1 MRKFEIVRS
10 KALPLN
16 RADVDTDQIIPAK
29 YLKRIERS
37 GFGQYLF
44 DDWRKD
50 PEFVLNEG
58 VFAGARILVA
68 GDNFGCGSSREHA
81 PWALEDYGF
90 RALIAPS
97 FADIFRNNCAKIG
110 LLTITLA
117 PEDVAFLIARAEELP
132 EAETIV
138 DLESQTVATADGAF
152 VRAFE
157 IDPAVKRNLLEGLD
171 AIGLTLEQ
179 EDAIAAFEE
188 RRDDERYPSTID
200 GEADGDG
207 EDGA

>member
-1 MRKFEIVRS
+1 MRKFETVRS

-37 GFGQYLF
+37 GFGQFLF

-50 PEFVLNEG
+50 PEFILNEG
-58 VFAGARILVA
+58 VFLGSRILLA

-90 RALIAPS
+90 RALIASS

-117 PEDVAFLIARAEELP
+117 PEDVQFLMARAEELP

-138 DLESQTVATADGAF
+138 DLESQTVATADGSF
-152 VRAFE
+152 VRSFE
-157 IDPAVKRNLLEGLD
+157 IDPAVKRNLIEGLD
-171 AIGLTLEQ
+171 AIGLTLEH
-179 EDAIAAFEE
+179 EDEIAAFEAS
-188 RRDDERYPSTID
+188 RPDRYPSTAPT
-200 GEADGDG
+200 EAPP
-207 EDGA
+207 

>member
-1 MRKFEIVRS
+1 MRKFETVRS

-37 GFGQYLF
+37 GFGEFLF

-50 PEFVLNEG
+50 PAFVLNEG
-58 VFAGARILVA
+58 VFEGSRILVA

-117 PEDVAFLIARAEELP
+117 PEDVEFLIARAEELP

-152 VRAFE
+152 VRSFE

-171 AIGLTLEQ
+171 AIGLTLQ
-179 EDAIAAFEE
+179 HEDDIAAFEE
-188 RRDDERYPSTID
+188 ARPDRYPSTAP
-200 GEADGDG
+200 GEPPA
-207 EDGA
+207 

>member
-1 MRKFEIVRS
+1 MRKYETVRS

-37 GFGQYLF
+37 GFGQFLF

-50 PEFVLNEG
+50 SEFILNEG
-58 VFAGARILVA
+58 VFQGSRILLA
-68 GDNFGCGSSREHA
+68 GENFGCGSSREHA

-117 PEDVAFLIARAEELP
+117 PEDVQFLMARAEELP

-138 DLESQTVATADGAF
+138 DLESQTVATADGSF
-152 VRAFE
+152 VRSFE
-157 IDPAVKRNLLEGLD
+157 IDPAVKRNLIEGLD
-171 AIGLTLEQ
+171 AIGLTLEH
-179 EDAIAAFEE
+179 EDEIAAFEAA
-188 RRDDERYPSTID
+188 RPDRYPSTAPT
-200 GEADGDG
+200 EAP
-207 EDGA
+207 A

>member
-1 MRKFEIVRS
+1 MRTFETVRS
-10 KALPLN
+10 KILPLN

-37 GFGQYLF
+37 GFGQFLF

-50 PEFVLNEG
+50 PDFILNEG
-58 VFAGARILVA
+58 VFRGARILVTGA
-68 GDNFGCGSSREHA
+68 NFGCGSSREHA

-117 PEDVAFLIARAEELP
+117 PEDVAFLIARAEEIP

-152 VRAFE
+152 ARTFE
-157 IDPAVKRNLLEGLD
+157 IDPAVRRNLLEGLD
-171 AIGLTLEQ
+171 AIGLTLAHEA
-179 EDAIAAFEE
+179 EIAAFEDA
-188 RRDDERYPSTID
+188 RPDRFPSTAPA
-200 GEADGDG
+200 GTLS
-207 EDGA
+207 

>member
-1 MRKFEIVRS
+1 MRKFETVRS

-29 YLKRIERS
+29 YLKRIERT
-37 GFGQYLF
+37 GFGQFLF

-50 PEFVLNEG
+50 PAFILNEG
-58 VFAGARILVA
+58 VFEGSRILLA

-117 PEDVAFLIARAEELP
+117 PEDVEFLIARAEELP

-152 VRAFE
+152 VRSFE
-157 IDPAVKRNLLEGLD
+157 IDPAVKQNLLEGLD
-171 AIGLTLEQ
+171 AIGLTLQHEA
-179 EDAIAAFEE
+179 DIDAFEAN
-188 RRDDERYPSTID
+188 RPDRYPST
-200 GEADGDG
+200 APGD
-207 EDGA
+207 ALA

>member
-1 MRKFEIVRS
+1 MRRFETVRS

-50 PEFVLNEG
+50 PEFILNEE
-58 VFAGARILVA
+58 VFSGARILVA

-117 PEDVAFLIARAEELP
+117 PEDIAYLIARAEELP

-138 DLESQTVATADGAF
+138 DLESRTVATADGSF
-152 VRAFE
+152 VRSFE
-157 IDPAVKRNLLEGLD
+157 IDPAVRRNLLEGLD
-171 AIGLTLEQ
+171 AIGLTLQHEA
-179 EDAIAAFEE
+179 DIDAFEE
-188 RRDDERYPSTID
+188 RRPDRYPSTA
-200 GEADGDG
+200 E
-207 EDGA
+207 EDAPS

>member
-1 MRKFEIVRS
+1 MRKFEPVKS
-10 KALPLN
+10 KVLPLN

-37 GFGQYLF
+37 GFGEFLF

-50 PEFVLNEG
+50 PDFILNSSAFVGAGILA
-58 VFAGARILVA
+58 AGA
-68 GDNFGCGSSREHA
+68 NFGCGSSREHA
-81 PWALEDYGF
+81 PWALEDHGF

-117 PEDVAFLIARAEELP
+117 PEDVDFLMARAEELP

-138 DLESQTVATADGAF
+138 DLESQTVATADGSF
-152 VRAFE
+152 VRSFE

-179 EDAIAAFEE
+179 EDDIAAFEE
-188 RRDDERYPSTID
+188 RRPDLYPSTE
-200 GEADGDG
+200 GSPA
-207 EDGA
+207 

>member
-1 MRKFEIVRS
+1 MRKFEAVRS

-37 GFGQYLF
+37 GFGEFLF

-50 PEFVLNEG
+50 PAFILNEG
-58 VFAGARILVA
+58 VFSGARILVA
-68 GDNFGCGSSREHA
+68 GANFGCGSSREHA

-117 PEDVAFLIARAEELP
+117 PEDVEFLIARAEELP

-138 DLESQTVATADGAF
+138 DLESQTVATADGSF
-152 VRAFE
+152 VRSFE

-171 AIGLTLEQ
+171 AIGLTLEH
-179 EDAIAAFEE
+179 EPDIDAFEAA
-188 RRDDERYPSTID
+188 RPDRYPSTTPA
-200 GEADGDG
+200 EAPV
-207 EDGA
+207 

>member
-1 MRKFEIVRS
+1 MRSFETVRS

-37 GFGQYLF
+37 GFGQFLF

-50 PEFVLNEG
+50 PEFILNEG
-58 VFAGARILVA
+58 VFQGSRILLA
-68 GDNFGCGSSREHA
+68 GENFGCGSSREHA

-117 PEDVAFLIARAEELP
+117 PEDVQFLMARAEELP

-138 DLESQTVATADGAF
+138 DLESQTVTTADGSF
-152 VRAFE
+152 VRSFE
-157 IDPAVKRNLLEGLD
+157 IDPAVKRNLIEGLD
-171 AIGLTLEQ
+171 AIGLTLQ
-179 EDAIAAFEE
+179 HEDEIAAFEE
-188 RRDDERYPSTID
+188 SRPDRYPSTAPT
-200 GEADGDG
+200 EAP
-207 EDGA
+207 A

>member
-1 MRKFEIVRS
+1 MRKFEAVRS

-37 GFGQYLF
+37 GFGQFLF

-50 PEFVLNEG
+50 PEFILNEG
-58 VFAGARILVA
+58 VFRGSRILLAGA
-68 GDNFGCGSSREHA
+68 NFGCGSSREHA

-117 PEDVAFLIARAEELP
+117 SEDVEFLIARAEELP
-132 EAETIV
+132 EAETVI
-138 DLESQTVATADGAF
+138 DLESQTVATVDGSF
-152 VRAFE
+152 VRSFE

-171 AIGLTLEQ
+171 AISLTLEHE
-179 EDAIAAFEE
+179 EDISSFEKA
-188 RRDDERYPSTID
+188 RPDRFPSTIS
-200 GEADGDG
+200 
-207 EDGA
+207 EDASV

>member
-1 MRKFEIVRS
+1 MRKFEALRS
-10 KALPLN
+10 TALPLN

-37 GFGQYLF
+37 GFGQFLF

-50 PEFVLNEG
+50 PAFILNEG
-58 VFAGARILVA
+58 AFSGARILVTGA
-68 GDNFGCGSSREHA
+68 NFGCGSSREHA
-81 PWALEDYGF
+81 PWALDDYGF

-117 PEDVAFLIARAEELP
+117 PEDVEFLIARAEELP

-138 DLESQTVATADGAF
+138 DLESQTVATADGSF
-152 VRAFE
+152 VRSFE

-171 AIGLTLEQ
+171 AIGLT
-179 EDAIAAFEE
+179 
-188 RRDDERYPSTID
+188 
-200 GEADGDG
+200 
-207 EDGA
+207 